1 MDETYTGLLGDVTSA
16 EYAIVGGALHNPGL
30 LDEVDL
36 SPLDFE
42 NLGLSRLYRLI
53 GEMSSEGAAID
64 AATVT
69 ARLPTLAAEGIRGL
83 RAVDIFDLWGSTPVY
98 VHAHGYAQ
106 IIRNK
111 ATRRRLRMAGEHL
124 IQMAMMEG
132 DVAEIVETARAEVDA
147 SSRGIVRPW
156 DMAEEFDAYVAQIGQ
171 EQVMYPTMWPL
182 LNTAI
187 GGYRPGE
194 LYVLGARPGVGKSI
208 FGIQAMIDLAEH
220 GTVVMHSL
228 EMPTRQVF
236 TRLAANIARVNTRRL
251 DGSGGGMRDSD
262 WDAIRQHVDT
272 VRALPLSID
281 ERSSVTVN
289 QIRSH
294 VRTQERNGKVA
305 GLIVDYLG
313 LIDGSR
319 PNMSTYERVSEN
331 TRLLKN
337 IAKEFDIPVI
347 VQAQLNRGVEQRSSA
362 IPNLSDLR
370 DSGEIEQHGG
380 VIAFLYDSVEEG
392 YGMFL
397 AKNRHGPN
405 HINIPLIRRGEFSRL
420 DNANFEQPALEAPED
435 QS

>member
-1 MDETYTGLLGDVTSA
+1 MDERFTGLLGDVTSA
-16 EYAIVGGALHNPGL
+16 EYAIVGGALHNPGI

-36 SPLDFE
+36 SPMDFE
-42 NLGLSRLYRLI
+42 NLGLGRLYRLI
-53 GEMSSEGAAID
+53 GEMVSEGEAID

-69 ARLPTLAAEGIRGL
+69 ARLPALAAEGFRGL
-83 RAVDIFDLWGSTPVY
+83 GASDIAELWISTPVY
-98 VHAHGYAQ
+98 VHAYGYAE
-106 IIRNK
+106 IIRTR
-111 ATRRRLRMAGEHL
+111 AIRRRLRAAGERM
-124 IQMAMMEG
+124 IQMAKMDG
-132 DVAEIVETARAEVDA
+132 DITEIVENARADVDA
-147 SSRGIVRPW
+147 SSRGVVRPW

-171 EQVMYPTMWPL
+171 EQVMYPTMWPT
-182 LNTAI
+182 LNAAI

-251 DGSGGGMRDSD
+251 DGSGGGMRPED
-262 WDAIRQHVDT
+262 WAAVRQHADT
-272 VRALPLSID
+272 VRSMPLSID

-294 VRTQERNGKVA
+294 VRTQERKGKVS

-313 LIDGSR
+313 LIEGSR

-380 VIAFLYDSVEEG
+380 VIAFLYDSVEDG

-405 HINIPLIRRGEFSRL
+405 HINIPLVRRGEFSRL
-420 DNANFEQPALEAPED
+420 DNVAFEQPEL
-435 QS
+435 

>member
-1 MDETYTGLLGDVTSA
+1 MHYESNSGLLGDVTSA
-16 EYAIVGGALHNPGL
+16 EYAIVGGALHKPGI

-36 SPLDFE
+36 SPMDFQ
-42 NLGLSRLYRLI
+42 NLGLGRIYRLI
-53 GEMSSEGAAID
+53 GEMASEGEAID
-64 AATVT
+64 AATVA
-69 ARLPTLAAEGIRGL
+69 ARLPALAAEGIRGITGL
-83 RAVDIFDLWGSTPVY
+83 DIADLYTSAPSF
-98 VHAHGYAQ
+98 VHAHSYAK
-106 IIRNK
+106 IIRER
-111 ATRRRLRMAGEHL
+111 AIRRRLLGAAERMA
-124 IQMAMMEG
+124 QMARMDG
-132 DVAEIVETARAEVDA
+132 DIAEIVENARADVDA
-147 SSRGIVRPW
+147 SSRGVARSW
-156 DMAEEFDAYVAQIGQ
+156 DMAEEFDAYFAQIGQ
-171 EQVMYPTMWPL
+171 EQVMYPTMWPA
-182 LNTAI
+182 LNDAI

-208 FGIQAMIDLAEH
+208 FGIQAAIDLADH
-220 GTVVMHSL
+220 GTVCLHSL

-236 TRLAANIARVNTRRL
+236 TRLAANIARVDTRRL
-251 DGSGGGMRDSD
+251 DGSGGGMRAED
-262 WDAIRQHVDT
+262 WAMIREHADT
-272 VRALPLSID
+272 VRSMPLSID
-281 ERSSVTVN
+281 DRSSVTVN

-294 VRTQERNGKVA
+294 VRTLERKGKVS

-347 VQAQLNRGVEQRSSA
+347 VQAQLNRQVEGRSSA

-380 VIAFLYDSVEEG
+380 VIAFLYSSEEEG

-405 HINIPLIRRGEFSRL
+405 HVNVPLIRRGQFSRL
-420 DNANFEQPALEAPED
+420 ENTK
-435 QS
+435 

>member
-1 MDETYTGLLGDVTSA
+1 MRESNGGLLGDVTSA
-16 EYAIVGGALHNPGL
+16 EYAIVGAAIHNPGIM
-30 LDEVDL
+30 DEVDL
-36 SPLDFE
+36 SPLDFG
-42 NLGLSRLYRLI
+42 NTGLSRIYRLI
-53 GEMSSEGAAID
+53 SEMVSEGAAVD
-64 AATVT
+64 PATLS
-69 ARLPTLAAEGIRGL
+69 ARLPALAAEGIRGVTGL
-83 RAVDIFDLWGSTPVY
+83 DIADLYTAAPVHVPAY
-98 VHAHGYAQ
+98 SYAK
-106 IIRNK
+106 IIREK
-111 ATRRRLRMAGEHL
+111 AIRRRLRAAGERM
-124 IQMAMMEG
+124 IQMASMEA
-132 DVAEIVETARAEVDA
+132 DVAEIVEHARADVDA
-147 SSRGIVRPW
+147 SSRGVVRPW

-171 EQVMYPTMWPL
+171 EQVMYPTMWPT
-182 LNTAI
+182 LNAAI

-208 FGIQAMIDLAEH
+208 FGIQAMIDLSEH

-236 TRLAANIARVNTRRL
+236 TRLAANIARVDTRRL
-251 DGSGGGMRDSD
+251 DGSGGGMRAED
-262 WDAIRQHVDT
+262 WLMVRQHVDT
-272 VRALPLSID
+272 VRAMPLSID

-294 VRTQERNGKVA
+294 VRTQERKGKVS

-331 TRLLKN
+331 TRLLKG

-380 VIAFLYDSVEEG
+380 VIAFLYDSEEEG

-405 HINIPLIRRGEFSRL
+405 HINIPLVRRGQFSRL
-420 DNANFEQPALEAPED
+420 ENPTFEQPPLPGSA
-435 QS
+435 

>member
-1 MDETYTGLLGDVTSA
+1 MNDRFTGLLGDVTSA
-16 EYAIVGGALHNPGL
+16 EYALVGGAIRNPGI

-36 SPLDFE
+36 SPMDFD
-42 NLGLSRLYRLI
+42 NLGLGQIYRLI
-53 GEMSSEGAAID
+53 GEMNSEGLPVD
-64 AATVT
+64 AATIT
-69 ARLPTLAAEGIRGL
+69 AQLPTLEAQGFRGL
-83 RAVDIFDLWGSTPVY
+83 SVMDIFDLHTAAPAFIPAD
-98 VHAHGYAQ
+98 HYAN
-106 IIRNK
+106 IIRNR
-111 ATRRRLRMAGEHL
+111 AQRRRLKAVGERLARMSE
-124 IQMAMMEG
+124 MEG
-132 DVAEIVETARAEVDA
+132 DVAEIIENARADVDA
-147 SSRGIVRPW
+147 ASRGVVRPW
-156 DMAEEFDAYVAQIGQ
+156 DMGDEFDAYVAQIGQ

-182 LNTAI
+182 LNAAI

-236 TRLAANIARVNTRRL
+236 TRLAANIARVDTRRL
-251 DGSGGGMRDSD
+251 DGSGGGMRDTD
-262 WDAIRQHVDT
+262 WLAIRQHADA
-272 VRALPLSID
+272 VRSMPLSID

-294 VRTQERNGKVA
+294 VRTQERKGKVS

-313 LIDGSR
+313 LVDGSR

-405 HINIPLIRRGEFSRL
+405 QVNIPLVRRGQFSRL
-420 DNANFEQPALEAPED
+420 DNVAFEQPTVEQATE
-435 QS
+435 